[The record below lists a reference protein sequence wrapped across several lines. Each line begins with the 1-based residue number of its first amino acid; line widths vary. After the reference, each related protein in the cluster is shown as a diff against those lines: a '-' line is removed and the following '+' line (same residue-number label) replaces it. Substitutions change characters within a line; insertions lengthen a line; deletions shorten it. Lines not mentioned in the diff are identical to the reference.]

1 MKASALI
8 LRRARNYGTCRDT
21 AMMTIL

>member
-1 MKASALI
+1 MEASALI